1 MLFNT
6 KDSSTLLGG
15 IVQHRQNDLDARKLA
30 QVYNVY
36 SNNPKSF
43 FNEDFIN
50 DPEWGHLGDNVSKQ
64 LDSIQKAAQKA
75 DKTGAEALNDLKL
88 KMEEASQKSTV
99 LGTNIKNFFKGIV
112 NGIVSM
118 FAATVVSI
126 AIDKFIG
133 WVDKKLDPSK
143 YIQKAAKKA
152 RDEVSKIQD
161 EFKSTADT
169 VDNTK
174 ERFAELAQEVNHLG
188 TINQSQGTL
197 SNDEYKEFLDLSNQ
211 LAEVFP
217 TLTQGYDENGDAILN
232 LSGDVDTIVRSLEKL
247 VEVERQAANAEIGKK
262 MPKVWKGFVDD
273 VRNENILL
281 DEAAAHLESIQNQ
294 KFSIESGKLT
304 NYGGQWTSYRKW
316 DFLNEAAKASGVKID
331 LDDAMV
337 QYQTTGEIDLSY
349 LEEEDRKKLA
359 SAFKVIEDNWDRE
372 IRNHKS
378 IISAKNK
385 EMYDYIST
393 QIVDDENYKKLTDEQ
408 RKIYD
413 GLLLNYDYSD
423 VIKDHGGNYT
433 EAFNKIQLD
442 LNNIIGKITASE
454 ETKQAFKDYWDKIFS
469 IDTSEGVFV
478 ENIEKIKEYIRQLAE
493 LLGVEYI
500 DLANILGFG
509 DIDSDIN
516 RVKDAFIVDNF
527 SGSSKSTYD
536 VNKILKELSKG
547 GNVDLTNR
555 PKVNTAYLNNAGWK
569 DVGQGYATVY
579 SSTFGN
585 EEGTKYINFTPII
598 VDPKTG
604 EFKGVLTPEELTE
617 YAEGVVAGTRE
628 DDLNLQIGA
637 SFDTVEA
644 AEKAAEEIH
653 RYHELINGGDYSSE
667 TNLGYISFDPRKQKA
682 EQEAK
687 KEYEAFVDSLSK
699 EDFDFWKNALDN
711 GEIPQDVLHNG
722 EAALKE
728 YLKKLQEITENN
740 PIKLKASTSVDLMAD
755 LKTATGSLKDLYSQ
769 TVDKEAKDGQA
780 TGFADPALLNN
791 IESGFKKFVKEAKD
805 AGKEVGDLSVAL
817 EDFEQK
823 MIESPDDAKKNID
836 ELTTAYIDQTGILE
850 DLTEER
856 KEWAKEQLK
865 AMGIENAE
873 TVVETR
879 LNNTYKQSRKNLIAL
894 ADAVSAHRKEL
905 TGYAK
910 DSKEFKEAAGSIKES
925 VSNMLGSYNIET
937 GEMIAPAQID
947 DEFIANNLEDILLL
961 IEGDNEAL
969 DRLYAKLAL
978 INGTEV
984 LINANLNTEEY
995 EYDVQ
1000 KLTELIDYAS
1010 SKDIETWA
1018 YLDDS
1023 YFMNGLSELVN
1034 SSQAAAN
1041 AANAAFSQIGMS
1053 INYRNTGTSS
1063 FRIPKPGSGILGGI
1077 ASAAAMVADTI
1088 TFDNFEIVATSKRG
1102 SVGSG
1107 ANYVPSSGGSSGSG
1121 GGGGGGGGSDST
1133 KPKEEA
1139 EETFD
1144 WIEVAIKRI
1153 EEEINRLDKI
1163 VGNSYTLWGNR
1174 NKALANEISEVTE
1187 EIKAQQIAQSE
1198 YMRNANL
1205 VKVNNGK
1212 GLSDDDYGENDE
1224 VVREHDQKL
1233 LDEARAAW
1241 ATGEYQRK
1249 VREGLMTGDDIER
1262 IQNHFLS
1269 DIIKNYQELYEKSV
1283 QAGDAVQDLRIRLG
1297 DLAQTRF
1304 ENIKSEYEELIAFI
1318 TDSADLIDAKISR
1331 TEEHGYFVSKT
1342 YYKDLLKLESKNL
1355 NYLEGEYVD
1364 LIEKRDEAVAEGS
1377 IQKNSSAWN
1386 QMCQEID
1393 SVAKAIEDSKTKTVE
1408 LNNAIRQLDWDMF
1421 DWIEDRIEKINEEA
1435 SFFVDLMS
1443 NEKLFDDTGI
1453 FNERGEATA
1462 GMYAIQYETYM
1473 RKAMDYAKERKKLEK
1488 EIAADPANK
1497 TLVERYE
1504 ELVSAQQDAIKS
1516 SEQLKDSM
1524 KSLVSDAIN
1533 KHLESLQKLIDQYK
1547 KSLHDAR
1554 DLYSYQQNIEKQ
1566 VKDIG
1571 DIEKQLAAYEGDNSE
1586 EANATIQKLRQN
1598 LEDAQ
1603 KQLEETQWDKYISE
1617 TETFLDDMYND
1628 YSETLNARLDDIDAL
1643 MTDMIDHVDN
1653 NANLIATTI
1662 SDEAKQVGYDLTD
1675 NFENILNGNQ
1685 QMLTMDLQNSAT
1697 TVVTAITNVQ
1707 AVIEDIKKYVH
1718 AMGVKSKAIVDAESK
1733 KPTAAKSSSS
1743 KVAAGA
1749 NTSAAKKATAPSTKT
1764 TSSTKT
1770 SSTANKATNTSTSK
1784 RSDKDYY
1791 GVALA
1796 IINGGYGWGDGDNR
1810 WNRLKAKGFDADKVQ
1825 NLVNKLWA
1833 EGYIHSGA
1841 WIGRY
1846 QGIKDLS
1853 PFAYNKYAK
1862 GSKGITHDQ
1871 IAWTQEEGAE
1881 LIFRKDDGSLLM
1893 PLGTG
1898 DKVFTAQMTDNLWD
1912 IAKGKFATT
1921 GIPTKNI
1928 GNTINNANSISISL
1942 PNVNNYEE
1950 FKTQLK
1956 KDPKLTAF
1964 IQQITLGEA
1973 VNGVKLSKKKY

>member
-88 KMEEASQKSTV
+88 KMEETSQKSTV

-232 LSGDVDTIVRSLEKL
+232 LSGDVDTIVGSLEKL

-454 ETKQAFKDYWDKIFS
+454 ETEQAFKDYWDKIFS

-509 DIDSDIN
+509 DIDSDVN
-516 RVKDAFIVDNF
+516 RVKDAFIRKEN
-527 SGSSKSTYD
+527 SGKAVFD
-536 VNKILKELSKG
+536 
-547 GNVDLTNR
+547 
-555 PKVNTAYLNNAGWK
+555 K
-569 DVGQGYATVY
+569 DRGYAVY
-579 SSTFGN
+579 DYET
-585 EEGTKYINFTPII
+585 T
-598 VDPKTG
+598 TG
-604 EFKGVLTPEELTE
+604 
-617 YAEGVVAGTRE
+617 
-628 DDLNLQIGA
+628 
-637 SFDTVEA
+637 
-644 AEKAAEEIH
+644 
-653 RYHELINGGDYSSE
+653 
-667 TNLGYISFDPRKQKA
+667 KA
-682 EQEAK
+682 EIEA
-687 KEYEAFVDSLSK
+687 YNQYVDFVDSLSK
-699 EDFDFWKNALDN
+699 EDFDFWKTALDG
-711 GEIPQDVLHNG
+711 GEIPEDILHQG
-722 EAALKE
+722 TEALEAYLKE
-728 YLKKLQEITENN
+728 LQKVTENN

-805 AGKEVGDLSVAL
+805 AGKEVGDLSIAL

-925 VSNMLGSYNIET
+925 VNDMLSRYNIET
-937 GEMIAPAQID
+937 GEKIASAQID

-1107 ANYVPSSGGSSGSG
+1107 ANYVPSSGGSSG

-1174 NKALANEISEVTE
+1174 NKALASEISEVTE

-1749 NTSAAKKATAPSTKT
+1749 NTSAIKKATAPSTKT
-1764 TSSTKT
+1764 TSSTKA

-1825 NLVNKLWA
+1825 DLVNKLWA

>member
-1 MLFNT
+1 MIKMADELLNKNKLT
-6 KDSSTLLGG
+6 KDKADELVKKYSEANSEAKNLVKETAADAKVLGECSSITDAWGKKTKVVTNTLTTAKNLAGKFVSTLVNG
-15 IVQHRQNDLDARKLA
+15 LA
-30 QVYNVY
+30 
-36 SNNPKSF
+36 S
-43 FNEDFIN
+43 
-50 DPEWGHLGDNVSKQ
+50 
-64 LDSIQKAAQKA
+64 AALA
-75 DKTGAEALNDLKL
+75 YGVT
-88 KMEEASQKSTV
+88 S
-99 LGTNIKNFFKGIV
+99 IV
-112 NGIVSM
+112 NGISYGIGEITGKNEAKRNAEQVRKTIELTS
-118 FAATVVSI
+118 AYKEEADNIQSLKASYEELNDKLEKNKDDIDLILDVKSQLRDIQDTLVEKYGYEVEGIDLVNGKYEEQLALINDLNKSK
-126 AIDKFIG
+126 AINYLYGAQGVANEDGKGKTKI
-133 WVDKKLDPSK
+133 DRISKKLNEK
-143 YIQKAAKKA
+143 Y
-152 RDEVSKIQD
+152 DG
-161 EFKSTADT
+161 DT
-169 VDNTK
+169 FYL
-174 ERFAELAQEVNHLG
+174 R
-188 TINQSQGTL
+188 
-197 SNDEYKEFLDLSNQ
+197 
-211 LAEVFP
+211 
-217 TLTQGYDENGDAILN
+217 
-232 LSGDVDTIVRSLEKL
+232 SG
-247 VEVERQAANAEIGKK
+247 
-262 MPKVWKGFVDD
+262 
-273 VRNENILL
+273 NENI
-281 DEAAAHLESIQNQ
+281 
-294 KFSIESGKLT
+294 
-304 NYGGQWTSYRKW
+304 
-316 DFLNEAAKASGVKID
+316 
-331 LDDAMV
+331 
-337 QYQTTGEIDLSY
+337 
-349 LEEEDRKKLA
+349 
-359 SAFKVIEDNWDRE
+359 
-372 IRNHKS
+372 
-378 IISAKNK
+378 
-385 EMYDYIST
+385 
-393 QIVDDENYKKLTDEQ
+393 
-408 RKIYD
+408 
-413 GLLLNYDYSD
+413 
-423 VIKDHGGNYT
+423 
-433 EAFNKIQLD
+433 
-442 LNNIIGKITASE
+442 
-454 ETKQAFKDYWDKIFS
+454 
-469 IDTSEGVFV
+469 
-478 ENIEKIKEYIRQLAE
+478 
-493 LLGVEYI
+493 
-500 DLANILGFG
+500 
-509 DIDSDIN
+509 
-516 RVKDAFIVDNF
+516 
-527 SGSSKSTYD
+527 
-536 VNKILKELSKG
+536 
-547 GNVDLTNR
+547 
-555 PKVNTAYLNNAGWK
+555 
-569 DVGQGYATVY
+569 
-579 SSTFGN
+579 
-585 EEGTKYINFTPII
+585 
-598 VDPKTG
+598 
-604 EFKGVLTPEELTE
+604 
-617 YAEGVVAGTRE
+617 
-628 DDLNLQIGA
+628 
-637 SFDTVEA
+637 
-644 AEKAAEEIH
+644 
-653 RYHELINGGDYSSE
+653 ELIE
-667 TNLGYISFDPRKQKA
+667 
-682 EQEAK
+682 
-687 KEYEAFVDSLSK
+687 
-699 EDFDFWKNALDN
+699 NA
-711 GEIPQDVLHNG
+711 I
-722 EAALKE
+722 E
-728 YLKKLQEITENN
+728 YLKKESGGIETPEMAKYQKIIDNIKDGTTLGSDIDEVLDKYEHIYLNNTDFGVELKIKPVDKEVLNDELASLRSEIASRLDDPRFRDLYEKLSEIKIGFNEKDYEETLKLAKDIARSFELSVSEGGKTLEQKTKEAIETYQKAYNEYISNPNKDTEQSFNKAEEEIIKAKAEIQAFKEEYSSNKDFTGILKGWEQIYEDLWNTLPKTGKQKLNEYFGNRLSDFIQLAGDVSEAEANIIYNMLSDINIEDLTKDELIAIIQKAQEYLDTN
-740 PIKLKASTSVDLMAD
+740 PLNAKLKASTSVDLMAD

-805 AGKEVGDLSVAL
+805 AGKEVGDLSIAL

-1174 NKALANEISEVTE
+1174 NKALASEISEVTE

-1233 LDEARAAW
+1233 LDEARTAW

-1269 DIIKNYQELYEKSV
+1269 DTIKNYQELYEKSV

-1685 QMLTMDLQNSAT
+1685 QLLTMDLQNSAT

-1749 NTSAAKKATAPSTKT
+1749 NTSAIKKATAPSTKT
-1764 TSSTKT
+1764 TSSTKA

-1825 NLVNKLWA
+1825 DLVNKLWA

-1871 IAWTQEEGAE
+1871 IAWTQEKGAE